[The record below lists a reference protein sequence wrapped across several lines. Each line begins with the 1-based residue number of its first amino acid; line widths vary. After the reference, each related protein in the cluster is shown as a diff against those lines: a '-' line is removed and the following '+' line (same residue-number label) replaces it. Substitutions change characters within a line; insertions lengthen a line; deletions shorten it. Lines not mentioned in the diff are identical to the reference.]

1 MTHSDF
7 IANKIN
13 MSARLKADVEQLQK
27 TIDYK
32 TTSANAIDAYLEADK
47 QREKHKNT
55 VMWRVNMQKAIAL
68 AKTAVE
74 HGKKVYGDSFCCP
87 VFINNLI
94 QFEPKLN
101 RMIQKY
107 PEEYLSSEDQFHSAA
122 IGPGNDHVV
131 EVEDEHSVEAIE
143 TPNRKEKASKHDWTP
158 EEIGHLLH
166 GDHDY
171 LREKVGLTYDQL
183 GGKTRELGYVF
194 RYNSPVNKPKVFN
207 RLVIGCHPDWLEMIK
222 NGDVDELIDVQKI
235 RPSAIANVAKKNG
248 FDVPARC
255 LV

>member
-13 MSARLKADVEQLQK
+13 MSARLKADAEQLQK

-32 TTSANAIDAYLEADK
+32 TTSANAIDAFLEADE
-47 QREKHKNT
+47 QREKHKNK

-74 HGKKVYGDSFCCP
+74 HGKKVYGDMFCCP

-131 EVEDEHSVEAIE
+131 EVEDEHHVESIAA
-143 TPNRKEKASKHDWTP
+143 PDRKEKAAKHDWTP

-248 FDVPARC
+248 FDIPARC

>member
-13 MSARLKADVEQLQK
+13 LSAQLKADMKQLQK

-32 TTSANAIDAYLEADK
+32 TASANAVDAFLEADK
-47 QREKHKNT
+47 QREKHKNN
-55 VMWRVNMQKAIAL
+55 VMWCVNMQKAIAL
-68 AKTAVE
+68 AKTAAKY
-74 HGKKVYGDSFCCP
+74 GKKAYGRKFCCP
-87 VFINNLI
+87 AFINELV
-94 QFEPKLN
+94 QFEQKLN
-101 RMIQKY
+101 NMIEKY
-107 PEEYLSSEDQFHSAA
+107 PETYLSSEDRFHSAV

-131 EVEDEHSVEAIE
+131 KVDDEHRVESVESL
-143 TPNRKEKASKHDWTP
+143 NRKRMAPKHDWTP
-158 EEIGHLLH
+158 VEIGHLLH

-171 LREKVGLTYDQL
+171 LRKTVGLTYDQL

-194 RYNSPVNKPKVFN
+194 RYNCPVNKPKVFN

-248 FDVPARC
+248 FDIPDRC

>member
-1 MTHSDF
+1 MTHTDY
-7 IANKIN
+7 IANKLN

-32 TTSANAIDAYLEADK
+32 STSAKAIDAYLEADE
-47 QREKHKNT
+47 QREIHKNR
-55 VMWRVNMQKAIAL
+55 VMWRVNMEKAIAL

-74 HGKKVYGDSFCCP
+74 CGKKVYGDQFCCP

-107 PEEYLSSEDQFHSAA
+107 PEEYLSREDQFHSAA

-131 EVEDEHSVEAIE
+131 EVDDEHHVESIE
-143 TPNRKEKASKHDWTP
+143 APNRKEKASKHDWTP

-222 NGDVDELIDVQKI
+222 NGNVDELIDVQKI

-248 FDVPARC
+248 FDIPARC

>member
-27 TIDYK
+27 TIEYK
-32 TTSANAIDAYLEADK
+32 ATSANAIDAYLEADK

-74 HGKKVYGDSFCCP
+74 HGKKVYGDTFCCP

-107 PEEYLSSEDQFHSAA
+107 PEEYLSHEDQFHSAA

-131 EVEDEHSVEAIE
+131 EVEDEHQVESIE
-143 TPNRKEKASKHDWTP
+143 APNRKEKASKHDWTP

>member
-7 IANKIN
+7 IANKIS

-32 TTSANAIDAYLEADK
+32 TTSANAIDAFLEADE

-74 HGKKVYGDSFCCP
+74 HGKKVYGDMFCCP

-107 PEEYLSSEDQFHSAA
+107 PEEYLSREDQFHSAA

-131 EVEDEHSVEAIE
+131 EVEDEHQVEAIE
-143 TPNRKEKASKHDWTP
+143 APNRKEKASKHDWTP

-171 LREKVGLTYDQL
+171 LRIAPRRRK
-183 GGKTRELGYVF
+183 
-194 RYNSPVNKPKVFN
+194 
-207 RLVIGCHPDWLEMIK
+207 HPDDDDLQCSSEYSEY
-222 NGDVDELIDVQKI
+222 N
-235 RPSAIANVAKKNG
+235 R
-248 FDVPARC
+248 
-255 LV
+255 

>member
-32 TTSANAIDAYLEADK
+32 TTSANAIDAFLEADE
-47 QREKHKNT
+47 QREKHKNK

-74 HGKKVYGDSFCCP
+74 HGKKIYGDMFCCP

-107 PEEYLSSEDQFHSAA
+107 PEEYLSREDQFHSAA

-131 EVEDEHSVEAIE
+131 EVEDEHHVESIE
-143 TPNRKEKASKHDWTP
+143 APDRKEKAAKHDWTP

-248 FDVPARC
+248 FDIPARC

>member
-13 MSARLKADVEQLQK
+13 MSARLKADAEQLQK
-27 TIDYK
+27 IIDYK
-32 TTSANAIDAYLEADK
+32 TTSANAIDAFLEADE
-47 QREKHKNT
+47 QREKHKNK

-74 HGKKVYGDSFCCP
+74 HGKKIYGDRFCCP
-87 VFINNLI
+87 AFINNLI

-101 RMIQKY
+101 RLIQKY
-107 PEEYLSSEDQFHSAA
+107 AEKYLSREDQFHSAA

-131 EVEDEHSVEAIE
+131 EVDDEHHVESIE
-143 TPNRKEKASKHDWTP
+143 APNRKEKASKHDWTP

-194 RYNSPVNKPKVFN
+194 RYNSPVSKQKVFN

-248 FDVPARC
+248 FDIPARC

>member
-7 IANKIN
+7 IANKIS

-32 TTSANAIDAYLEADK
+32 ATSANAIDAYLEADE
-47 QREKHKNT
+47 QREKHKNP

-74 HGKKVYGDSFCCP
+74 HGKKVYGDMFCCP

-131 EVEDEHSVEAIE
+131 EVEDEHQVEAIE
-143 TPNRKEKASKHDWTP
+143 SPNRKEKASKHDWTP

-248 FDVPARC
+248 FDIPARC